1 MSAEE
6 MHLLSPVLSKSVS
19 IMIEKAPSLFAV
31 PRELG
36 DDVANFWRE
45 MEDPNVDVFT
55 TDKENLDDHAN
66 IRKAKVNNPHSYI
79 LLCNI
84 INTWKH
90 FTPYSQF
97 KSIHIFNVDST

>member
-1 MSAEE
+1 MLLFDLQISAEE
-6 MHLLSPVLSKSVS
+6 MQELSPVLSKSVS

-66 IRKAKVNNPHSYI
+66 IQKAKVNNHLSSHTI
-79 LLCNI
+79 LHHDTRCHL
-84 INTWKH
+84 T
-90 FTPYSQF
+90 F
-97 KSIHIFNVDST
+97 